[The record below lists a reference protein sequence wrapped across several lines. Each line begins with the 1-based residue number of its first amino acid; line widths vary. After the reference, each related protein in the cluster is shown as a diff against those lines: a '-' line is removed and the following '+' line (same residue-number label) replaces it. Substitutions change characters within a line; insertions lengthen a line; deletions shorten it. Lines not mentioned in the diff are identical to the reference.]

1 MITVTDKRHAQCF
14 GELEAGETF
23 LAKGYHGDDILYIK
37 LDEGENNLAAV
48 SLEDGVIV
56 EFGYNDSVLPVE
68 VEANIIR

>member
-1 MITVTDKRHAQCF
+1 MITVTDKRHTQCF

-23 LAKGYHGDDILYIK
+23 LAKDCRGEDALYLKLYGGD
-37 LDEGENNLAAV
+37 LAAV

>member
-1 MITVTDKRHAQCF
+1 MITVIDKRHTQHF
-14 GELEAGETF
+14 GDLEAGETF
-23 LAKGYHGDDILYIK
+23 LAKDYQGNNILYIK
-37 LDEGENNLAAV
+37 LDREEDLAAV